1 MSMLN
6 RRDLSVADV
15 MLPLDVCPL
24 ANQRTLLK
32 EVLDEMDVHRLGM
45 ACVIDSDQRLV
56 GVITEG
62 DLRRKLLRVQKPL
75 PALLTDDVETHAI
88 KTPITAN
95 PDLPLIDAL
104 ALMSDRKIWD
114 LPVVDRNMK
123 ILGLLHLHQAL
134 VAAMQLP
141 D

>member
-1 MSMLN
+1 MSMWN
-6 RRDLSVADV
+6 RRGLSVADV

-24 ANQRTLLK
+24 ASQRALLK
-32 EVLDEMDVHRLGM
+32 EVLDEMDVHRLGI
-45 ACVIDSDQRLV
+45 ACLIDSDQRLV

-62 DLRRKLLRVQKPL
+62 DLRRKLLTVQKPL
-75 PALLTDDVETHAI
+75 PALLTDDVEMHAI

-123 ILGLLHLHQAL
+123 VLGLLHLHQAL
-134 VAAMQLP
+134 IAAMQLP
-141 D
+141 A